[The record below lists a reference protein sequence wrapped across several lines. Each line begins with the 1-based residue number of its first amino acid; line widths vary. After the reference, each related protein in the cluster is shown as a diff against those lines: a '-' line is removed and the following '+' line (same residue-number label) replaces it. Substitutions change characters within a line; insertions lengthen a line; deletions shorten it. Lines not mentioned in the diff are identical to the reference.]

1 MNVNM
6 TFFGQM
12 LSFVIL
18 IVFTMKFIWPP
29 LNAALE
35 ERQKKIAEGLA
46 AADRSQKDLA
56 QAQEKAN
63 EALKDARVKANV
75 DTQKV
80 IDSVVGYITLG
91 WCFSVEQGGRF
102 VLLDELYLGPA
113 ARGRGWGRQALA
125 LARDWA
131 AGQGAAVIRLE
142 VNHHNAKAKSLYLS
156 AGYRDDERD
165 ILTLSLDGHSGRLHS

>member
-1 MNVNM
+1 MSSGNTPLDWRLADAADLPVL
-6 TFFGQM
+6 TDHIADFYREDQ
-12 LSFVIL
+12 I
-18 IVFTMKFIWPP
+18 P
-29 LNAALE
+29 LNH
-35 ERQKKIAEGLA
+35 ERVQAGLQQLLA
-46 AADRSQKDLA
+46 APANGAVLILST
-56 QAQEKAN
+56 AQEPFA
-63 EALKDARVKANV
+63 
-75 DTQKV
+75 
-80 IDSVVGYITLG
+80 GYITLG

-165 ILTLSLDGHSGRLHS
+165 ILTLSLNGASGRLHS

>member
-1 MNVNM
+1 MSNSITARVAGPEDFERLIAMVRDFYVEDCILYQAELVEPGLQSVLGNPSL
-6 TFFGQM
+6 GAVLM
-12 LSFVIL
+12 LSSEDV
-18 IVFTMKFIWPP
+18 
-29 LNAALE
+29 
-35 ERQKKIAEGLA
+35 AE
-46 AADRSQKDLA
+46 
-56 QAQEKAN
+56 
-63 EALKDARVKANV
+63 
-75 DTQKV
+75 
-80 IDSVVGYITLG
+80 VGYVTLG

-142 VNHHNAKAKSLYLS
+142 VNHHNAKAKRLYLS

-165 ILTLSLDGHSGRLHS
+165 ILTLSLNGQSGGLHS

>member
-1 MNVNM
+1 MSEIKVRVAQPAD
-6 TFFGQM
+6 FPQ
-12 LSFVIL
+12 L
-18 IVFTMKFIWPP
+18 ITMVRDFYVEDQIPYIAERVEP
-29 LNAALE
+29 GLHTLLDEPSCGAALLL
-35 ERQKKIAEGLA
+35 LA
-46 AADRSQKDLA
+46 DDQ
-56 QAQEKAN
+56 
-63 EALKDARVKANV
+63 
-75 DTQKV
+75 
-80 IDSVVGYITLG
+80 VVGYITLG

-142 VNHHNAKAKSLYLS
+142 VNHHNAKAKALYLS

-165 ILTLSLDGHSGRLHS
+165 ILTLSLSGPAGRLHS

>member
-1 MNVNM
+1 MSEIKARLAQPQD
-6 TFFGQM
+6 FPQ
-12 LSFVIL
+12 L
-18 IVFTMKFIWPP
+18 IAMVRDFYVEDQIPYIAERVEPGLHTLLEQPSCG
-29 LNAALE
+29 AALLLLD
-35 ERQKKIAEGLA
+35 G
-46 AADRSQKDLA
+46 
-56 QAQEKAN
+56 
-63 EALKDARVKANV
+63 
-75 DTQKV
+75 DT
-80 IDSVVGYITLG
+80 VVGYITLG

-142 VNHHNAKAKSLYLS
+142 VNHHNAKAKSLYMS